1 MTVNYDY
8 VETDKQ
14 IKNLLCMIEE
24 ADKLKIYTE
33 NSLEVLKTVLDWKK
47 RRAIRNSKDQ
57 WNSSRVEY
65 SNARTS
71 FESSNLE
78 CCSNCFT
85 AIHYYAFS
93 AILAKKI
100 SEQSVMKISL
110 RVWYYAEAWLEV
122 IRLVAHDR
130 W

>member
-14 IKNLLCMIEE
+14 INNLLCMIEE

-78 CCSNCFT
+78 FCSNFFT

-93 AILAKKI
+93 AILEKKTLCK
-100 SEQSVMKISL
+100 V
-110 RVWYYAEAWLEV
+110 
-122 IRLVAHDR
+122 
-130 W
+130 